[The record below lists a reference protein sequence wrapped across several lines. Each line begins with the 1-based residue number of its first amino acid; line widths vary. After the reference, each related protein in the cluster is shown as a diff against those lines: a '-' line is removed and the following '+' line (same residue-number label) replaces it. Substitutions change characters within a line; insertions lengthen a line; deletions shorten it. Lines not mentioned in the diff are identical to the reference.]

1 MEALTLEALMRSWIA
16 GPLPDSYRETVDAVL
31 TGLKADAS
39 HEQSVEAC
47 AQLAMLF
54 GDSGAPELCVVVSYR
69 GLALAESLADD
80 KNDVFTTRFLSH
92 AFLAMAD
99 LGLARSADAEAKA
112 LPYALTVDETAA
124 AAWIR
129 EFLAPL
135 GGSLEAGTQFASR
148 LAAIRA
154 GVLPVPDPLTVDAV
168 SRLPTR

>member
-16 GPLPDSYRETVDAVL
+16 GPLPDSYRETVEDILAGLEPRATPDAN
-31 TGLKADAS
+31 A
-39 HEQSVEAC
+39 EAC
-47 AQLAMLF
+47 VQLAMLF
-54 GDSGAPELCVVVSYR
+54 GDSGAPELCVVVCYR
-69 GLALAESLADD
+69 GLALAESFGEE
-80 KNDVFTTRFLSH
+80 KNDTLTNRFMSH

-99 LGLARSADAEAKA
+99 LGLARSKKGEGTEADT
-112 LPYALTVDETAA
+112 LTVDETAA

-135 GGSLEAGTQFASR
+135 GGSLEAGTHFAAR

-168 SRLPTR
+168 SSLPMR